1 MCPRLPW
8 WLLIALAC
16 GANLL
21 LASFVVPNP
30 QTCTGCGEG
39 VVLIL
44 VFASPVIAAIVIFSS
59 VKAMRAWRLETL
71 ISLAL
76 AAIFVIMAS
85 YFYVR

>member
-1 MCPRLPW
+1 
-8 WLLIALAC
+8 
-16 GANLL
+16 
-21 LASFVVPNP
+21 
-30 QTCTGCGEG
+30 
-39 VVLIL
+39 
-44 VFASPVIAAIVIFSS
+44 VIFSS